1 MWTPLCNM
9 SEEDMSSD
17 VEADHRPKEVSE
29 AFGYDLPDFEEE
41 PALQSRINV
50 RSVLLEL

>member
-1 MWTPLCNM
+1 VDTTYNIG
-9 SEEDMSSD
+9 EEDMPSD
-17 VEADHRPKEVSE
+17 VEANHRPKEVPE

-41 PALQSRINV
+41 PALQSRTNV